1 MMSRVIC
8 SFQRVGRKPW
18 GYVTVVSCPLV
29 SAHPETGPLRDDSW
43 PWHQALSFGLLRLLQ
58 LNTGNCRQ
66 HKSISHNSG
75 VWKAEVSVPYR
86 QCSWVLWASSSHLNS
101 DIEEE
106 RSGEIL
112 NKNINSRALHP
123 YDLISSG
130 GFTPWHH
137 HTCAKDFSMGI
148 SAWEFQSTDVLPCS
162 VAGCELNWP
171 NQLPRDLPHS
181 PFRLQPSFLLLE

>member
-1 MMSRVIC
+1 MMSPVIC

-29 SAHPETGPLRDDSW
+29 SAHPEAGPLRDDSW

-86 QCSWVLWASSSHLNS
+86 QCS
-101 DIEEE
+101 
-106 RSGEIL
+106 
-112 NKNINSRALHP
+112 
-123 YDLISSG
+123 
-130 GFTPWHH
+130 
-137 HTCAKDFSMGI
+137 
-148 SAWEFQSTDVLPCS
+148 
-162 VAGCELNWP
+162 
-171 NQLPRDLPHS
+171 
-181 PFRLQPSFLLLE
+181 